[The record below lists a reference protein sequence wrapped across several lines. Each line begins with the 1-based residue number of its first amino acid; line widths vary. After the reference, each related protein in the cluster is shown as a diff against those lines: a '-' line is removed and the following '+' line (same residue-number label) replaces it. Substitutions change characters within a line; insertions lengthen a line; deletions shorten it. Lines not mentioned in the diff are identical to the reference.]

1 MGKKEDR
8 YYRRKLKSSYATS
21 MVSTTLVLF
30 MMGLLGLIILHAK
43 KVSDYVRENISI
55 SIIMREDVKEAGIIQ
70 LQKTLD
76 ASEFVKSTEYITED
90 EAAEE
95 LTKDLGEDF
104 VGFLGYNPLLPSIDL
119 RVKAEYANADSIA
132 VIEEKILANN
142 NVKEVFYQKSL
153 VQLINKNIRRIGLI
167 ILGFSVL
174 LLFIATALINNTIRL
189 SVYSKRF
196 LIKTMQ
202 LVGATR
208 GFISRPFIVRGIL
221 QGLYSAFIAII
232 ILGGILYISQKEI
245 PELVSLQDIDL
256 FASLFGIV
264 VLLGI
269 ILSWISTYLAVRR
282 YIKLDAD
289 RLHYY

>member
-21 MVSTTLVLF
+21 MVSITLVLF

-55 SIIMREDVKEAGIIQ
+55 SIIMKEDVKEAGIIQ

-132 VIEEKILANN
+132 VIEEMILANN

-153 VQLINKNIRRIGLI
+153 VQLINRNIRRIGLI

-174 LLFIATALINNTIRL
+174 LLFIAIALINNTIRL

-208 GFISRPFIVRGIL
+208 GFISRPFMARGIL
-221 QGLYSAFIAII
+221 QGLYSSFIAII

-245 PELVSLQDIDL
+245 PELVNLQDIDL

-264 VLLGI
+264 IFLGI
-269 ILSWISTYLAVRR
+269 ILSWISTYFAVRR

>member
-21 MVSTTLVLF
+21 MVSITLVLF

-55 SIIMREDVKEAGIIQ
+55 SIIMKEDVKEAGIIQ

-119 RVKAEYANADSIA
+119 RVKAEYANADSIT
-132 VIEEKILANN
+132 VIEEMILANN

-153 VQLINKNIRRIGLI
+153 VQLINRNIRRIGLI

-174 LLFIATALINNTIRL
+174 LLFIAIALINNTIRL

-208 GFISRPFIVRGIL
+208 GFISRPFMARGIL
-221 QGLYSAFIAII
+221 QGLYSSFIAII

-245 PELVSLQDIDL
+245 PELVNLQDIDL

-264 VLLGI
+264 IFLGI
-269 ILSWISTYLAVRR
+269 TLSWISTYFAVRR